1 MSEDLFQVAF
11 EHAPIGLA
19 IMGIDDADHGRFL
32 HTNPA
37 LARMLG
43 REPGELDGVLA
54 RDVTHPEDIGVAAHF
69 FRDSRSGS
77 HQAETRYMHRDGR
90 PIWTLITATA
100 VPGVNGAEAEYCVT
114 QVLDISE
121 RKRFE
126 VQLRHLADHDPLTGL
141 LNRRSFETEL
151 VRALEEARCHDRA
164 GALLVLDLD
173 GFKFVNDRF
182 GHAVGDELL
191 IQIGLLLRQC
201 AHEGDLIARLGGDE
215 FAIVAR
221 DCTLT
226 AAVALAERILAMVRS
241 RGVVG
246 SERATARVTTS
257 VGIVPLESHV
267 NATADELEVA
277 ADTAMYRAKRAG
289 RNGYA
294 VHTPAAAPSAVSA
307 CAPAQ
312 PGAERTSW
320 FARLRRALDEERF
333 VLHAQPIVPICGA
346 GPCRYELLLRMR
358 GDEDGELVPPRAFL
372 FDAERFDL
380 IGEIDRWVLRRAVQL
395 LHAHAAAG
403 QELSLTVNLSAKTI
417 DDLGV
422 VGDLAQTLSEYPV
435 PAGRLT
441 VEVTETAAI
450 VNIDRVRELAHEL
463 HKLGCGFALDDFGA
477 GLASFYY
484 LKQLEFDYLKI
495 DGEFITKLLAGGVD
509 RLLVEAVVGIARGL
523 GTQTVA
529 EFVGDDATV
538 EVLRRLGVDYGQGFH
553 LGRPGPLETVL
564 PCLPVTPDW
573 AILR

>member
-1 MSEDLFQVAF
+1 MSEDRFRVAF
-11 EHAPIGLA
+11 EYAPIGLA

-54 RDVTHPEDIGVAAHF
+54 RDVTHPDDVGIAAQF
-69 FRDSRSGS
+69 FRESRSGS
-77 HQAETRYMHRDGR
+77 HQAEKRYMHRDGR
-90 PIWTLITATA
+90 PVWALITVTA
-100 VPGVNGAEAEYCVT
+100 VPAVDGDEPDYCVA

-126 VQLRHLADHDPLTGL
+126 AQLRHLADHDPLTGL

-151 VRALEEARCHDRA
+151 ERALEDARCRGRA

-191 IQIGLLLRQC
+191 IQIGMLLRQC

-241 RGVVG
+241 RGVVV

-257 VGIVPLESHV
+257 VGIVPLEPRV
-267 NATADELEVA
+267 EATADELEVA
-277 ADTAMYRAKRAG
+277 ADTAMYQAKTDG

-294 VHTPAAAPSAVSA
+294 VHAPTAAPLPV
-307 CAPAQ
+307 
-312 PGAERTSW
+312 PGCRSGQSGGERDSW
-320 FARLRRALDEERF
+320 CARLRRALDEDRF

-346 GPCRYELLLRMR
+346 DAGRYELLLRLR
-358 GDEDGELVPPRAFL
+358 GDDGELVPPRAFL
-372 FDAERFDL
+372 FEAERFDL
-380 IGEIDRWVLRRAVQL
+380 IGEIDRWVLERAARL
-395 LHAHAAAG
+395 LHAHTDAG
-403 QELSLTVNLSAKTI
+403 HELRLSVNLSGKTI

-422 VGDLAQTLSEYPV
+422 AGDLAQILSEYPV
-435 PAGRLT
+435 PAGHLA
-441 VEVTETAAI
+441 VEVTETAAL
-450 VNIDRVRELAHEL
+450 VNIDRVRELAREL
-463 HKLGCGFALDDFGA
+463 RKLGCGFALDDFGA
-477 GLASFYY
+477 GLASFSH

-509 RLLVEAVVGIARGL
+509 HLLVEAVVGIARGL
-523 GTQTVA
+523 GTETVA

-538 EVLRRLGVDYGQGFH
+538 ALLRKLGVDYGQGFH
-553 LGRPGPLETVL
+553 LGHPGPLETVL
-564 PCLPVTPDW
+564 PCLTAETDQP
-573 AILR
+573 ILR